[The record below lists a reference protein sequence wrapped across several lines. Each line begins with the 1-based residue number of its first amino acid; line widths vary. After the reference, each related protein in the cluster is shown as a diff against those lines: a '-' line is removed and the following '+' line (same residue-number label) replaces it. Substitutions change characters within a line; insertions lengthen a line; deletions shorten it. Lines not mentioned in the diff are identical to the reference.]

1 MIDLTKFYEVIEMKT
16 EEGIEQLKK
25 EKIGTDEYKTLVSQI
40 VSNINLTHDRPLLEK
55 GQPQPQQEP
64 QEQKQLDPKS
74 IIGKEFK

>member
-1 MIDLTKFYEVIEMKT
+1 MIDLTKFYEVIAMKT

-40 VSNINLTHDRPLLEK
+40 VSNVNLTHDRPLLES
-55 GQPQPQQEP
+55 GPSQPQ

>member
-40 VSNINLTHDRPLLEK
+40 VSNVNLTHDRPLLEN
-55 GQPQPQQEP
+55 GPSQTQEP